1 MSMMRWS
8 TQSGSA
14 EADIYLQETGGNT
27 LGKDDRASQAFVI
40 GFYLFIALS
49 YPASY
54 PNLVHCSSAFDAD
67 TYILSYDII

>member
-8 TQSGSA
+8 TQSGNA

-49 YPASY
+49 SY

-67 TYILSYDII
+67 TYILS